1 MTQGKRQHA
10 EIVVFKTRIKGRELC
25 VWGAL
30 SHTGAWALVLVEEHS
45 GPNVYWLAGGRGGI
59 AELFVFLA
67 AFFFLFTV
75 LGAGR
80 ASAQVINGN
89 FASGGTGW
97 TTTAPANSS
106 LSYAGGQL
114 TTVSDNDGGTNSRT
128 FASQTLTA
136 ADPGF
141 LTALLVNWTTADYG
155 VYDYPTVRI
164 GGTYFWI
171 TPAGG
176 LVTTATGSIDND
188 SAPVANL
195 TVRTTFAAGS
205 QLIGFGVTSTDSC
218 CGAGTAVWDNV
229 DFQELTRSP
238 GAQVVDEDNTLVLSG
253 GAALQVATN
262 SGAASMSIT
271 LSVAN
276 GTLTLASTTG
286 ITVTAG
292 ANGSAGMTFSGS
304 PAAIN
309 AALNGLT
316 YAPTADYNGSDT
328 LTFSVSGGSLSDTD
342 TVAITVNPTPDYGL
356 TISKT
361 ADTANVSAAGAVI
374 GYTITVTNTGDTA
387 LTGITVADTLDQNG
401 TATSFTLSGPS
412 GDGGVSG
419 IMEPA
424 EVWVY
429 TASHSV
435 TQGQID
441 DANDLVN
448 TIVFD
453 PSETAA
459 ASDSVTTTVTASPS
473 IAVTKTASA
482 TSNVSVGQ
490 VITYTYTITNTGNQT
505 ISSIK
510 LADAHGGTGTAP
522 APDPDAATLTD
533 NSPTG
538 DSANPATGDG
548 AWDSLAPGDVLT
560 VTAPYT
566 VTQTDVDT
574 LQ

>member
-1 MTQGKRQHA
+1 MTIRKRQHA
-10 EIVVFKTRIKGRELC
+10 EIVVSKMRIKGRELC

-59 AELFVFLA
+59 AELSVFLA
-67 AFFFLFTV
+67 AFVLLFAG

-80 ASAQVINGN
+80 AAAQVANGD

-128 FASQTLTA
+128 FASQTLA
-136 ADPGF
+136 ASDPGF

-155 VYDYPTVRI
+155 TFDYPTVRI
-164 GGTYFWI
+164 GGTYYWV

-176 LVTTATGSIDND
+176 LATTATGSIDND
-188 SAPVANL
+188 SAPVTNL

-205 QLIGFGVTSTDSC
+205 QLIGYGVTATDSC

-229 DFQELTRSP
+229 DFQELTQSP
-238 GAQVVDEDNTLVLSG
+238 GAQTVDEDDTLVLSG
-253 GAALQVATN
+253 GNALQVATN
-262 SGAASMSIT
+262 SGAASMSVT

-286 ITVTAG
+286 ITVTSG
-292 ANGSAGMTFSGS
+292 ANGSASMTFSGS

-309 AALNGLT
+309 TALDGLI
-316 YAPTADYNGSDT
+316 YAPVADYNGSDT
-328 LTFSVSGGSLSDTD
+328 LTFSATGGGLSDTD
-342 TVAITVNPTPDYGL
+342 TVAITVNPVPDYGL

-361 ADTANVSAAGAVI
+361 ADTANVPAAGAVI
-374 GYTITVTNTGDTA
+374 SYTITVTNTGDTA
-387 LTGITVADTLDQNG
+387 LTGISVSDTLDQNG
-401 TATSFTLSGPS
+401 TATTLTLSGPS

-419 IMEPA
+419 VMEPA
-424 EVWVY
+424 EVWIY
-429 TASHSV
+429 TASHTV

-448 TIVFD
+448 TVVFD
-453 PSETAA
+453 PSETAPV
-459 ASDSVTTTVTASPS
+459 SDSATTTITASPS
-473 IAVTKTASA
+473 LSITKSANDTIGVTA
-482 TSNVSVGQ
+482 GQ
-490 VITYTYTITNTGNQT
+490 VVTYTYTITNTGNQT
-505 ISSIK
+505 VSAIK
-510 LADAHGGTGTAP
+510 LADSHGGSGSAP
-522 APDPDAATLTD
+522 VPDPDAATLTD
-533 NSPTG
+533 NAPAG
-538 DSANPATGDG
+538 DSTNPTTGDG
-548 AWDSLAPGDVLT
+548 EWDALAPGDVLT
-560 VTAPYT
+560 VTATYT
-566 VTQTDVDT
+566 VTQTDMDT